1 MQQLRPFATQQ
12 SNEPSACVSMEF
24 ITHVFYACSADITD
38 EAGRGR
44 GGEHPYISLRL
55 IAIGQL
61 INRGNVTEAEFISS
75 LPMQRMHEVCQA
87 KSHFGFIRAGT
98 TFCLTLLK

>member
-1 MQQLRPFATQQ
+1 MYF
-12 SNEPSACVSMEF
+12 
-24 ITHVFYACSADITD
+24 THAVQISLT
-38 EAGRGR
+38 RR
-44 GGEHPYISLRL
+44 GGDGVGNTRVYKLEVDRDWSIDF
-55 IAIGQL
+55 
-61 INRGNVTEAEFISS
+61 RGNVTEAEFISS